1 MPPEH
6 PELAQEAWV
15 TKEYMT
21 DLAFYQDVRMPSWQE
36 ICDDINS
43 GTYALVSKNR
53 IPPQLIPFER
63 PINMPPDR
71 LKILTTWFRQGQQNL
86 DEENTDKYSY
96 VFQWREPNGE
106 ESLRLHGATNS
117 ILAYDY
123 NSTLYFAA
131 TQKFEFTHDTYMS
144 APSNL
149 PLFDEEAIELLK
161 KYSVSFP
168 DLRKVW
174 KKREE
179 YEQLHPPKTN
189 ALIDPATQRAYGGY
203 GGVVR
208 VLFAVILMHLS
219 RQWAA
224 VNVPKIKTDTPD
236 WKSFGDDD
244 QKQLAYL
251 LGWLLQVLQSL
262 IDNSLPVVRPAIMP
276 GHRHTAWPALQ
287 VRCSGSIYFNQ
298 SVDRINT
305 LPAAGITFMSTDS
318 YGAPSDRFDD
328 VIDVDQLMDDVA
340 LSPQQAEPQPAYRT
354 STSSSLS
361 TLTTLQSQSE
371 HPASIGSLKRQST
384 SAQVAPEIV
393 PGTHCSSSEPS
404 ADAEPR
410 RNALDLDVGQPSS
423 TLPSP
428 QPVLHPLPFPS
439 SRLPQGLFDEPH
451 SASTPRPRGRVSNQS
466 AATVSFPEPSLPDLD
481 PPESEVKSR

>member
-15 TKEYMT
+15 TEEYMT
-21 DLAFYQDVRMPSWQE
+21 DLAFYQDVQMPSWQE
-36 ICDDINS
+36 LCNDINC

-71 LKILTTWFRQGQQNL
+71 LKILTTWFCQGQQNS
-86 DEENTDKYSY
+86 DKENTDKYLY

-123 NSTLYFAA
+123 DSTLYFAA
-131 TQKFEFTHDTYMS
+131 TQKFEFTHNTYML

-149 PLFDEEAIELLK
+149 PLFDKEAIELLK
-161 KYSVSFP
+161 KYSVLFP
-168 DLRKVW
+168 DLCKVW
-174 KKREE
+174 KKLEE

-208 VLFAVILMHLS
+208 VVFAVILMHSS

-224 VNVPKIKTDTPD
+224 MNVPKIKTDNPD
-236 WKSFGDDD
+236 WKLFGDNN
-244 QKQLAYL
+244 QKQLVYL
-251 LGWLLQVLQSL
+251 LGWLLQVLQSS
-262 IDNSLPVVRPAIMP
+262 IDNSLPIVRPAIMP
-276 GHRHTAWPALQ
+276 GHCHTAWPALQ
-287 VRCSGSIYFNQ
+287 VQCSGSVYFDQ
-298 SVDRINT
+298 SVERINT

-318 YGAPSDRFDD
+318 YGAPPDRFDD
-328 VIDVDQLMDDVA
+328 VIDVDQLMDD
-340 LSPQQAEPQPAYRT
+340 
-354 STSSSLS
+354 
-361 TLTTLQSQSE
+361 
-371 HPASIGSLKRQST
+371 ASIGSLKRQST
-384 SAQVAPEIV
+384 SVQVAPEIV
-393 PGTHCSSSEPS
+393 PGTRRSSSEPS

-428 QPVLHPLPFPS
+428 QPVLHLLPFPS

-451 SASTPRPRGRVSNQS
+451 SALTPRPRGWVSNQS
-466 AATVSFPEPSLPDLD
+466 AATVSFPEPSLPELD
-481 PPESEVKSR
+481 PPELKGKSRQTEDHVDATPATSD